1 VQIPPNGHAR
11 EYEKP
16 TASKET
22 KPFGMLFSG
31 HPMGCSG
38 IQGRVAAV
46 ILISLPLIY
55 RHSAVMF
62 SQGQPN
68 STASRAAM
76 HSSLLSIW
84 RFSDD
89 ELL

>member
-1 VQIPPNGHAR
+1 
-11 EYEKP
+11 
-16 TASKET
+16 
-22 KPFGMLFSG
+22 
-31 HPMGCSG
+31 
-38 IQGRVAAV
+38 
-46 ILISLPLIY
+46 
-55 RHSAVMF
+55 MF

-89 ELL
+89 ELQEYWVKLRADNFHRNF